1 MSRPVSPGIIALIL
15 LAGAGAWL
23 VAAPFVLAAFGVRD
37 LVSAAAEAVAEE
49 TEPELSP
56 TEQTGYIEVYT
67 G

>member
-1 MSRPVSPGIIALIL
+1 VSLLGI
-15 LAGAGAWL
+15 
-23 VAAPFVLAAFGVRD
+23 VLHAAFGVRD